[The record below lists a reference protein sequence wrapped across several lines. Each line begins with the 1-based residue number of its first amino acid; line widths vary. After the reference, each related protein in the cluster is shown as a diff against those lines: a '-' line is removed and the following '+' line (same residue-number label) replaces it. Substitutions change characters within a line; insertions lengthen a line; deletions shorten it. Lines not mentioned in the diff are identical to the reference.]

1 MKETESIKEFYE
13 QRFPDAFKTAP
24 ENTGAFRVF
33 VKDKELDKNP
43 PKYLRRD
50 FYKITLIKGHNLF
63 HYADKTLEVSGDT
76 LVFSNPEVPYTFE
89 PIAEETGGYFCI
101 FKENFLSEYL
111 RKGFRELPMYRIG
124 GSPAFILDKTNSKKI
139 SLIFEKIIEESNSDF
154 YFKYDLICNY
164 VMEIIYTAL
173 KLQPSEKMYPNTDA
187 NTRITA
193 VFMEL
198 LERQFPIENA
208 TQQFTMKG
216 AKDFAQQLNIHIN
229 HLNRAVKATTGK
241 TTSEIIYE
249 RLINEAK
256 ALLKHT
262 DWNVAEIGF
271 CLGFEDPTHFNHF
284 FRKQTGAKPL
294 EYRK

>member
-13 QRFPDAFKTAP
+13 QRFPEEFQYAP
-24 ENTGAFRVF
+24 ENTGEFQVF
-33 VKDKELDKNP
+33 IKDKELDKRP

-50 FYKITLIKGHNLF
+50 FYKITLIKGYSLF
-63 HYADKTLEVSGDT
+63 HYADKTLEISGDT

-89 PIAEETGGYFCI
+89 PIAEESGGYFCI
-101 FKENFLSEYL
+101 FKENFLGEYL
-111 RKGFRELPMYRIG
+111 RKSFRELPMYRIG
-124 GSPAFILDKTNSKKI
+124 GSPAFVLDKTNSKKI
-139 SLIFEKIIEESNSDF
+139 SAIFEKIISEDNSDF
-154 YFKYDLICNY
+154 YFKYDLIRNY
-164 VMEIIYTAL
+164 VMEIIYSAL
-173 KLQPSEKMYPNTDA
+173 KLQPSEKVYPNTDA

-193 VFMEL
+193 VFIEL
-198 LERQFPIENA
+198 LERQFPIEDF
-208 TQQFTMKG
+208 TQQFTMKS
-216 AKDFAQQLNIHIN
+216 AKDFAYQLNIHIN
-229 HLNRAVKATTGK
+229 HLNRAVKTTTGK

-262 DWNVAEIGF
+262 HWNVAEIGF

-294 EYRK
+294 DFRA